1 MLRLKETSLEWA
13 LKHALN
19 LGDTDVFPIPF
30 EYRALESDW
39 SDTKKYLQDIDVLK
53 WQVRPLRTL
62 LAPKG
67 KFGFRIVTQLDPLDF
82 LLYAAAIREIGSDLE
97 KRRVPVSEQV
107 VFSYRFKPSMDGHLF
122 DSSVGYG
129 GFQERTRAIL
139 RSPKNSA
146 FVAVTD
152 IADFYLR
159 IYHHRLKGAL
169 EAATLHSS
177 HVGAIMSLLSGW
189 NTTESYGIPVGNA
202 PSRLLAE
209 ITISDVD
216 EALLGSNIKFVRY
229 NDDYR
234 IFASTYSEAYRYLA
248 FLADFLYR
256 NHGLTLQ
263 PQKTIV
269 LSADEFKNRF
279 LPSSPEDRELA
290 SLEEKFDEL
299 IEKLNLEDRYTPIDY
314 DDLDEDEKEL
324 IDSLNLVELFQEQ
337 LSDDNDIDVPLARFI
352 LRRLTQLGD
361 GTILEDLLDNLD
373 VLHPLFPEMIA
384 YIRADKSLSNKDRAK
399 IGKRILD
406 LAERSIVS
414 ELDYHRMWALHL
426 FAESTDWNNADR
438 FPSLLAA
445 ARDQLSRRKLILAMG
460 RARQRYWFQGQWRKL
475 FEEAPW
481 TRRAMLAGF
490 SCLSPDPRKHQF
502 KAIES
507 RLDPLEKAVMRWVK
521 KQPF

>member
-1 MLRLKETSLEWA
+1 MLRVKETSLDWA

-39 SDTKKYLQDIDVLK
+39 SAIKKYLRDVDVLQ

-67 KFGFRIVTQLDPLDF
+67 KFGFRIITQLDPLDF

-97 KRRVPVSEQV
+97 KRRVPISDHV
-107 VFSYRFKPSMDGHLF
+107 VFSYRFKPSTDGHLF
-122 DSSVGYG
+122 DSTVGYG
-129 GFQERTRAIL
+129 GFQERTRFIL
-139 RSPKNSA
+139 RDSKACA

-169 EAATLHSS
+169 EAATPHSS

-189 NTTESYGIPVGNA
+189 NATESYGIPVGNA

-263 PQKTIV
+263 PQKTVV
-269 LSADEFKNRF
+269 LSANDFKERF

-290 SLEEKFDEL
+290 ALEEKFDEL
-299 IEKLNLEDRYTPIDY
+299 ITKLNLEDRYTPIDY
-314 DDLDEDEKEL
+314 DDLDEEEKEL
-324 IDSLNLVELFQEQ
+324 IDSLNLVELFQEHV
-337 LSDDNDIDVPLARFI
+337 SEDNDIDVPLVRFI

-361 GTILEDLLDNLD
+361 GAILDDLLNNLD
-373 VLHPLFPEMIA
+373 VLHPLFPEIIA
-384 YIRADKSLSNKDRAK
+384 YVRADKNLSNKDRAK

-414 ELDYHRMWALHL
+414 ELDYHRMWALYL
-426 FAESTDWNNADR
+426 FAESTEWNNADR

-481 TRRAMLAGF
+481 PRRAMLAGF

-507 RLDPLEKAVMRWVK
+507 RLDPLEKAVMRWAK